1 MGKNG
6 RERSKERRERKR
18 DFGRKGER
26 EREREILGERE
37 REREREIVGERG
49 GLRWPL

>member
-26 EREREILGERE
+26 ERKRDCGRE
-37 REREREIVGERG
+37 RGIEVAAVMVKTTAH
-49 GLRWPL
+49 L